1 MRPLRPGDPAG
12 VGPFRVLA
20 RLGAGGMGVVYLA
33 RSPSGTVA
41 AVKVIHTAR
50 VGDEDFRARFRREAD
65 AARGVTS
72 RWVAP
77 LLDADP
83 DAREPWLATAFVPGP
98 SLAEAV
104 ELHGP
109 LPHPTVRVLGS
120 RLAEALEAVHRA
132 GLVHRDVKPGNILLG
147 VDGPRLIDF
156 GIARSPRGTALTSSG
171 MVVGSPGFLSPEQ
184 AQARRAEIGPPS
196 DVFSLGCVLAYAVA
210 GVRPF
215 GGGLAA
221 AALLRTV
228 TEEPDLDGVPAE
240 LAPLV
245 RACLAKRPQ
254 ERPGPVAVRKALG
267 GGGDGAG
274 PWLPEPVIR
283 LIADRSAQALR
294 VTAAGTAE
302 APPPPPPLSPSLSS
316 SPRTA
321 LPGAETVTAAP
332 AGTGPSPSTTRR
344 RLLVIGPVAGAAAA
358 GAGLLWWARTRSD
371 PVAAGGGGTRD
382 RPVLTLAFHGD
393 LSGGTGATGQAQRNG
408 ALIAVD
414 HVNGQRSRPFR
425 FRLTVHDDGGVPSRA
440 ATVAERV
447 AADSSVRAV
456 VGPTTDAC
464 ALAAVPV
471 YHAAPL
477 LTVAVS
483 PDDVHYG
490 SRETNLLQTYLLGR
504 PADQFMAI
512 PCARYIGRA
521 DGVHRV
527 VLLDDRTQGD
537 LSWKVCRQV
546 ATSLRDA
553 GRTVTTRAVG
563 RAMDAEGLAAGVR
576 ADRVDA
582 LLFTGDEQRT
592 AALARA
598 LASTGYTGVRMGIRQ
613 GFGTRFLRAAGAAAE
628 GWVFTTPFVDATRVP
643 AARAFTAAYRA
654 RFGTAP
660 PWWAAE
666 TYDAVLF
673 LAEAMTHGRT
683 PVTDRGSIVWRV
695 QDVRYRGIT
704 RTLSRSTA
712 GGGYYDNEGLF
723 LYRVSGGS
731 FTFLGH
737 HREAGGP
744 TAGPGS
750 GATRHSGAPP
760 SGRQGAPRGR

>member
-41 AVKVIHTAR
+41 AVKVIHNAR
-50 VGDEDFRARFRREAD
+50 VGDEGFRARFRREAE

-109 LPHPTVRVLGS
+109 LPHPTVRVLGA

-156 GIARSPRGTALTSSG
+156 GIAHTPGGTVLTSSG
-171 MVVGSPGFLSPEQ
+171 VVVGSPGFLSPEQ
-184 AQARRAEIGPPS
+184 ARARRAEIGPPS
-196 DVFSLGCVLAYAVA
+196 DVFSLGCVLAYAAA

-245 RACLAKRPQ
+245 RACLAKQPQ
-254 ERPGPVAVRKALG
+254 ERPDPAAVRTVLG
-267 GGGDGAG
+267 GSRDGAG

-283 LIADRSAQALR
+283 LVADRSAQALR

-302 APPPPPPLSPSLSS
+302 VPPP

-321 LPGAETVTAAP
+321 LPDAETVTAAP
-332 AGTGPSPSTTRR
+332 AGTGATAATTRR
-344 RLLVIGPVAGAAAA
+344 RFLVLGSTAGVVAA
-358 GAGLLWWARTRSD
+358 GAGALWWARTRPD
-371 PVAAGGGGTRD
+371 PFATGDGGTRD

-414 HVNGQRSRPFR
+414 HVNGQNSRPFR
-425 FRLTVHDDGGVPSRA
+425 LRLAVHDDGGVPSRA
-440 ATVAERV
+440 LTVAERV

-456 VGPTTDAC
+456 VGPTADAC
-464 ALAAVPV
+464 ALTAVPV
-471 YHAAPL
+471 YQAAPL
-477 LTVAVS
+477 STVAVS
-483 PDDVHYG
+483 PDVDVRPG
-490 SRETNLLQTYLLGR
+490 APETAARQAYVLGR
-504 PADQFMAI
+504 PDDRLMAI
-512 PCARYIGRA
+512 PCVTYVRHAP
-521 DGVHRV
+521 GVHRV
-527 VLLDDRTQGD
+527 VLFDDRTQGD
-537 LSWKVCRQV
+537 LSWYLCRQI
-546 ATSLRDA
+546 ATSLREA
-553 GRTVTTRAVG
+553 GRTVTIRAVG
-563 RAMDAEGLAAGVR
+563 RVMDAGALATEVR
-576 ADRVDA
+576 ADRADA
-582 LLFTGDEQRT
+582 LVFTGDEQRT

-643 AARAFTAAYRA
+643 AARAFTAAYREK
-654 RFGTAP
+654 FGTAP

-666 TYDAVLF
+666 AYDAVLF

-695 QDVRYRGIT
+695 RDVHYRGIT
-704 RTLSRSTA
+704 RTLSHPAT
-712 GGGYYDNEGLF
+712 GGGLYDGEGLF
-723 LYRVSGGS
+723 LHRVSGGA
-731 FTFLGH
+731 FTFLGRH
-737 HREAGGP
+737 DAVGAAA
-744 TAGPGS
+744 AGPGS
-750 GATRHSGAPP
+750 GGTEAARP
-760 SGRQGAPRGR
+760 SGTPSHGRREPPRGR